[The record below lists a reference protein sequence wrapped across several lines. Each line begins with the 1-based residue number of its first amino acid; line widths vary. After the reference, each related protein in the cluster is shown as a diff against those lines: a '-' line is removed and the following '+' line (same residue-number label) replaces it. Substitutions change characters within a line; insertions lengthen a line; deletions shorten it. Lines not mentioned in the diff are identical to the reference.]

1 MERVVQKVMV
11 PQRVTKT
18 VPVTEIRLVPRIFTR
33 RIPIDIYG
41 NPISVPSLETQASET
56 QAAEAQTPNV
66 QALSAPASSPSD
78 QSAGKPAVGPDANGA
93 AGQGTTVTSKKPAL
107 TESGDL
113 PAPTALAA
121 PRVPTEI
128 LPDNAAAE
136 TGASASSKTELSIGS
151 PKPEAKPEAKPD
163 AQPADTKTE
172 KSGKIRV
179 TGEE

>member
-1 MERVVQKVMV
+1 
-11 PQRVTKT
+11 
-18 VPVTEIRLVPRIFTR
+18 
-33 RIPIDIYG
+33 
-41 NPISVPSLETQASET
+41 
-56 QAAEAQTPNV
+56 
-66 QALSAPASSPSD
+66 
-78 QSAGKPAVGPDANGA
+78 
-93 AGQGTTVTSKKPAL
+93 VTSKKPAV

-128 LPDNAAAE
+128 LPDNTTSE
-136 TGASASSKTELSIGS
+136 IGTSASSKTEVSIGS
-151 PKPEAKPEAKPD
+151 PEPEAKPEAKPD

>member
-1 MERVVQKVMV
+1 
-11 PQRVTKT
+11 
-18 VPVTEIRLVPRIFTR
+18 
-33 RIPIDIYG
+33 
-41 NPISVPSLETQASET
+41 
-56 QAAEAQTPNV
+56 
-66 QALSAPASSPSD
+66 
-78 QSAGKPAVGPDANGA
+78 
-93 AGQGTTVTSKKPAL
+93 VTSKKPAL

-128 LPDNAAAE
+128 LPDNTASE
-136 TGASASSKTELSIGS
+136 TGASASSKTEVSIGS
-151 PKPEAKPEAKPD
+151 PEPEAKPD